1 MNKLIVAL
9 VGSAFAFGSAAV
21 FADGSSGPSVPRL
34 TQSETQMYRQQRAEA
49 RAALEQMTPEQRAAM
64 RKAAAGKKQME
75 LSTLEMMAQEGYD
88 SAGARIE
95 AKAAVAQS
103 KAMAAPTKQERAADL
118 NKQIKSQQD
127 ATPAPMPKK

>member
-21 FADGSSGPSVPRL
+21 FADGSDLKPL
-34 TQSETQMYRQQRAEA
+34 TRSETEMYKQQRADA
-49 RAALEQMTPEQRAAM
+49 RAALEKMTPEQRAAM
-64 RKAAAGKKQME
+64 RKAAEGKKLME
-75 LSTLEMMAQEGYD
+75 LTTLEMMSQEGYD
-88 SAGARIE
+88 AAGARKD

-103 KAMAAPTKQERAADL
+103 KAMAAPTKEEKAADL

-127 ATPAPMPKK
+127 VTPAQMPKK

>member
-21 FADGSSGPSVPRL
+21 FADGSDLKPL
-34 TQSETQMYRQQRAEA
+34 TKAETQMYKQQRADA
-49 RAALEQMTPEQRAAM
+49 KAALEKMTPEQRAAM

-75 LSTLEMMAQEGYD
+75 LTALEQAAQEGYD
-88 SAGARIE
+88 ATGARIE

-103 KAMAAPTKQERAADL
+103 KAMAAPTKAEKAADL
-118 NKQIKSQQD
+118 NKQVKSQQEMVPPP
-127 ATPAPMPKK
+127 TPKK